1 MARRALLSRRS
12 LLAVLLF
19 SAGCARDA
27 RVETQE
33 IEPRGKLISMAA
45 IAAPVLR
52 SESLEARVEVLGLV
66 LGTLESSVCTARG
79 ATTIATHLATIPL
92 VTALHRS
99 GGEART
105 VFDASLAPRLSEYH
119 IQDGDLLRN
128 YRVQYRPGAFEY
140 AYDNGGPAHN
150 QGRDNVPEGAA
161 AQDLHS
167 AMLLLRSWRPRLGQ
181 LGYFY
186 VVIGRRLW
194 RVDVEFAGPEM
205 LTAQGRPQLAQRID
219 GVSVRLWQSEES
231 KPRRF
236 SLWLSE
242 DPDRIPLRLVADS
255 GFGEVKLELT
265 ARSQGDGGCS
275 EEGPSARR

>member
-1 MARRALLSRRS
+1 
-12 LLAVLLF
+12 LLA
-19 SAGCARDA
+19 AGCARDA
-27 RVETQE
+27 RVETQQ
-33 IEPRGKLISMAA
+33 IEPQGKLISMASA
-45 IAAPVLR
+45 AQAPVLR
-52 SESLEARVEVLGLV
+52 SESLVARVEVLGLV

-79 ATTIATHLATIPL
+79 TTTIETHLAPIPL
-92 VTALHRS
+92 VSALHRS

-105 VFDASLAPRLSEYH
+105 VFDTSLLPRLSEYH
-119 IQDGDLLRN
+119 IQDGGLLRH
-128 YRVQYRPGAFEY
+128 YQVQYRPGAFEY
-140 AYDNGGPAHN
+140 VYDNGGVAHN
-150 QGRDNVPEGAA
+150 SGRGSVPEGAA

-167 AMLLLRSWRPRLGQ
+167 AMLLLRSWRPRLGE

-205 LTAQGRPQLAQRID
+205 LTAQGRPQLSQRID

-265 ARSQGDGGCS
+265 THSQSDGGCS
-275 EEGPSARR
+275 AEGPSAQR